1 MEYPTEPRRIVQIA
15 ISSKDKIY
23 AVADDDTLW
32 ERDMARAPPLSKWYL
47 VTPLPERLTKVKPK
61 S

>member
-1 MEYPTEPRRIVQIA
+1 MEYPTERRRIVQIA

-23 AVADDDTLW
+23 AVADDGTLW
-32 ERDMARAPPLSKWYL
+32 ERDMARAPSLSKWYL
-47 VTPLPERLTKVKPK
+47 VTPLPERLTKVEPK